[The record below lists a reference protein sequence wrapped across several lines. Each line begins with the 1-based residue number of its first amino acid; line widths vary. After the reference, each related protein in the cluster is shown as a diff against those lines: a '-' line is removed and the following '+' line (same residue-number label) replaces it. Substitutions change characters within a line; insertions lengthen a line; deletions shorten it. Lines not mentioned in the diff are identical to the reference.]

1 MTGRPDSLMI
11 FAAGFG
17 TRMGALT
24 HDRPKPLIEVAGKP
38 LIDHALDLARA
49 AGISRIVGNTH
60 YLADMMGSHLSAQGV
75 TISEEVPDILDTGGG
90 LRKALPDLGDGP
102 VLTLNP
108 DAVWTGGNP
117 LSELA
122 AAWDPDRM
130 GALLMLVPSAQAA
143 AHGGRGDFDMDA
155 DGRLTRGTAYVYT
168 GAQVLRTDRL
178 HEIADPVF
186 SLNAYWNLLDSD
198 GQLFGIVH
206 AGGWCDV
213 GTPEGIVAAEALL
226 ERGGV

>member
-1 MTGRPDSLMI
+1 MTGGPDSLMI

-24 HDRPKPLIEVAGKP
+24 RDRPKPLIEVAGKP
-38 LIDHALDLARA
+38 LIDHALGLARA
-49 AGISRIVGNTH
+49 AGINRIVGNTH
-60 YLADMMGSHLSAQGV
+60 YLADMMGAHLAAQGV
-75 TISEEVPDILDTGGG
+75 TVSKEVPDILDTGGG

-122 AAWDPDRM
+122 EAWDPDRM

-143 AHGGRGDFDMDA
+143 AHGGKGDFDMDA
-155 DGRLTRGTAYVYT
+155 DGRLKRGTAYVYT

-178 HEIADPVF
+178 HEINDPVF
-186 SLNAYWNLLDSD
+186 SLNAYWNLLERD
-198 GQLFGIVH
+198 GQLFGTVH
-206 AGGWCDV
+206 TGGWCDV

-226 ERGGV
+226 ERDGV